1 MASHLWSSKLS
12 RWRVLQRDS
21 LDDVARF
28 ASLAGVMLD
37 PAFDITLYGRNARI
51 GTNVPP

>member
-1 MASHLWSSKLS
+1 MASYLWSNKRS

-28 ASLAGVMLD
+28 ASLAAVMLD
-37 PAFDITLYGRNARI
+37 PAFDITLYGRNAPI
-51 GTNVPP
+51 GTSVPP